1 MRHSFRSSAL
11 FVVFTACLLT
21 SAFVF
26 PARSSGATP
35 AQGDDQTATKTTGAK
50 TAHSAKPKSASTSSS
65 SEIKELKDAIA
76 AQQQQI
82 QQLQQQI
89 ANRDQAIQ
97 QVKNEADQDAA
108 EAKQSAATAQQA
120 AAAAAKANEYDA
132 QDATAMSGLHT
143 SVVDLQTTTKAT
155 SDGLAEAKKSLV
167 TLEKPYKVPPAP
179 TVVPAIAP
187 ARVLSL
193 DPPKK
198 EGLTPGIMLGGV
210 TVTPYGFVKATM
222 AYDSLDPTGDD
233 FPRPAFTAADTGPNN
248 NPEFH
253 VKARATRIGSRIEWP
268 DVSKNVTITG
278 QIEADFE
285 GNFSRADNRSVS
297 SIRSNA
303 LQLRLA
309 YGRID
314 WNAKPNTDIFFEA
327 GQDWTIFGSSALM
340 NLFETTFYGAYWGNL
355 YERAPQFRVGV
366 VEKLGGSRN
375 WRLSPEFA
383 IMMPAEGNT
392 PADAVTSACT
402 TTAALAP
409 AAGFVTNCTNTV
421 VNGLGNQLGYGER
434 QGADWGKPEIE
445 SRVVLQFQLD
455 KAPGVVPAQ
464 ILWSGFYTGRQATV
478 LASAI
483 PLDTAKGADPKF
495 YQTAFPRG
503 YDAISNG
510 YGNQLAVSLPTR
522 WFTVVASGYE
532 GADLR
537 FFFAG
542 ETLSNY
548 TQAAGLTATAN
559 GISVDRSSTVVFGTN
574 AAGLAVAAPQLPV
587 RGYGGFVQVGF
598 PLSRWFNANPKGRN
612 AGWQAYLEY
621 GIDAANANDFRH
633 AKDIGASGGGPI
645 KDTLKGVTVFYKM
658 NPWVQFGFEEG
669 KYQGWALPNTSGVC
683 TTKVA
688 GLPTCTSTDWRSE
701 FGPIF
706 TF

>member
-1 MRHSFRSSAL
+1 MHSFQSRVRTVAAASIIL
-11 FVVFTACLLT
+11 IL
-21 SAFVF
+21 AFVF
-26 PARSSGATP
+26 LPSSRAATP
-35 AQGDDQTATKTTGAK
+35 AQGDDQTAKKTTTSK
-50 TAHSAKPKSASTSSS
+50 STHSTKSSGS
-65 SEIKELKDAIA
+65 SELQQLKDAIA

-82 QQLQQQI
+82 QQMQKEI
-89 ANRDQAIQ
+89 DSRD
-97 QVKNEADQDAA
+97 EALRRVNKETEQNAA
-108 EAKQSAATAQQA
+108 AAREAAASAQQA
-120 AAAAAKANEYDA
+120 AAAANKANEYDT
-132 QDATAMSGLHT
+132 QDATAMSGLHS
-143 SVVDLQTTTKAT
+143 SVVDLQSTTKANT
-155 SDGLAEAKKSLV
+155 EAIEQTKKWLV
-167 TLEKPYKVPPAP
+167 KLEKPYMVPEAP
-179 TVVPAIAP
+179 KVVPAIAP
-187 ARVLSL
+187 VRVLSL

-210 TVTPYGFVKATM
+210 TMTPYGFIKATGV
-222 AYDSLDPTGDD
+222 YDSLDPTGDD

-253 VKARATRIGSRIEWP
+253 MKARATRIGSRFEWP
-268 DVSKNVTITG
+268 DVSKNITITG

-285 GNFSRADNRSVS
+285 GNFSRADNRNVS

-314 WNAKPNTDIFFEA
+314 WNVRPNTDIFFEG
-327 GQDWTIFGSSALM
+327 GQDWTIFGSSAMM

-355 YERAPQFRVGV
+355 YERAPQFRFGV

-383 IMMPAEGNT
+383 IMMPIEGNL

-402 TTAALAP
+402 TTAAL
-409 AAGFVTNCTNTV
+409 VTTCTNTV

-464 ILWSGFYTGRQATV
+464 VLWSGFYTGRQATV

-483 PLDTAKGADPKF
+483 PADTAKNADPDF
-495 YQTAFPRG
+495 YKKAFPRG
-503 YDAISNG
+503 YDATSNG
-510 YGNQLAVSLPTR
+510 YGNQLALSLPTR
-522 WFTVVASGYE
+522 WFTLVASGYY

-537 FFFAG
+537 FFFGG

-548 TQAAGLTATAN
+548 NQAGGLVATAS
-559 GISVDRSSTVVFGTN
+559 GFSVDRSSTVVFGTN
-574 AAGLAVAAPQLPV
+574 AAGTAVAAPQLPV
-587 RGYGGFVQVGF
+587 RGYGGFVQVGL
-598 PLSRWFNANPKGRN
+598 PLSRWFNADPKGRN

-621 GIDAANANDFRH
+621 GIDAAVANDFKL
-633 AKDIGASGGGPI
+633 AKDINATSGGGPI
-645 KDTLKGVTVFYKM
+645 KDTLKGVTIFYKM

-669 KYQGWALPNTSGVC
+669 KYQGFALPNTKGVC

-688 GLPTCTSTDWRSE
+688 GLPACTSTDWRSE